1 MNQPSKFRWLPLFRS
16 GQSLAP
22 RAFLSALLLG
32 LAFICSPPGLIAQ
45 TDDFGDSAADPIRLF
60 ERGQAAHSRGEFE
73 RALEYY
79 EQAIKV
85 RPDFPEAEFQRGNA
99 LVALSR
105 FSEAENAFRRATE
118 LKKDW
123 SMPYSALGALMV
135 RRQHDSEAEPFFR
148 QALTVDPKDNVALR
162 MLSELRLRA
171 GDKKEALELARRAA
185 TDTDAPASAR
195 VILAIAQRANG
206 DSQSAKASLDSILS
220 DEPNN
225 LAAIMERADL
235 MIDEKNLDAAIKDLK
250 AAQKLKPAD
259 KVILARLAYV
269 YQEAGRLDEAQA
281 IAKAAGLEVQSQTGD
296 GLHVI
301 GTKEEID
308 AANSSD
314 PAVSRKAIER
324 LLEKNP
330 RNPTL
335 MAQLGAAYRTDDPG
349 RSLEYY
355 RRAAEIDPKSVDYA
369 LEYAAALVQAKRYAA
384 AAHILRQ
391 VIKVN
396 PENYVAHT
404 NLATA
409 LYQQKDYQSAIP
421 EYEWIAKAK
430 PELAV
435 VHYFIA
441 TAHDYLRE
449 YVDALVSYETFM
461 AKADPATNQLE
472 IEKVKLRLPT
482 LRRQIQLKEGVKRK
496 P

>member
-1 MNQPSKFRWLPLFRS
+1 L
-16 GQSLAP
+16 
-22 RAFLSALLLG
+22 
-32 LAFICSPPGLIAQ
+32 
-45 TDDFGDSAADPIRLF
+45 
-60 ERGQAAHSRGEFE
+60 E
-73 RALEYY
+73 RALDYY

-85 RPDFPEAEFQRGNA
+85 RPDFPEAQFQRGNA

-105 FSEAENAFRRATE
+105 FTEAEPAFRRAIE

-123 SMPYSALGALMV
+123 SLPYSALAALMV
-135 RRQHDSEAEPFFR
+135 RRQRDSEAEPIFR
-148 QALTVDPKDNVALR
+148 QALTADPKDNVALR

-171 GDKKEALELARRAA
+171 GDKKEALDLAQRAA
-185 TDTDAPASAR
+185 SDPEAPASAR
-195 VILAIAQRANG
+195 VVLAIAQRSNG
-206 DSQSAKASLDSILS
+206 DNQAAKASLESVLKDDPS
-220 DEPNN
+220 N
-225 LAAIMERADL
+225 LAALMERADVL
-235 MIDEKNLDAAIKDLK
+235 TDEKNFDAAIKDLK
-250 AAQKLKPAD
+250 TAQKLKPED

-269 YQEAGRLDEAQA
+269 HQEAGQLEEAQSV
-281 IAKAAGLEVQSQTGD
+281 AKAAGLEVPSQSGD
-296 GLHVI
+296 GLRVI

-314 PAVSRKAIER
+314 PAVSRKALER

-330 RNPTL
+330 RNATL
-335 MAQLGAAYRTDDPG
+335 MAQLGASYRTEDPG

-355 RRAAEIDPKSVDYA
+355 RRAAEINPKSIDYA
-369 LEYAAALVQAKRYAA
+369 LGYAAALVQAKKFAA

-391 VIKVN
+391 VVKLN
-396 PENYVAHT
+396 PENYVAHA

-409 LYQQKDYQSAIP
+409 LYEQKDYQAAIP

-441 TAHDYLRE
+441 TSHDYLRE
-449 YVDALVSYETFM
+449 YEDALVSYETFL
-461 AKADPATNQLE
+461 ARADVKTNQLE
-472 IEKVKLRLPT
+472 IDKVKLRLPS